1 MALSFILRI
10 IFLGGA
16 TGVVI
21 GLMGVGGGFIVVPAL
36 VYLAG
41 MSQHMAQG
49 TSLFILLPP
58 IGVGAL
64 IVYWKAH
71 SVDLKAGAV
80 CAAGLLAGGFVGG
93 TFAVGIPPHIL
104 RPVFGAF
111 LMLAAVALWLQPESA
126 SHPGENRV

>member
-1 MALSFILRI
+1 MDLSFILRI
-10 IFLGGA
+10 IFLGCA

-41 MSQHMAQG
+41 MSQHVAQG

-58 IGVGAL
+58 IGLGAL
-64 IVYWKAH
+64 AVYWKAGM
-71 SVDLKAGAV
+71 VDLKAGAV
-80 CAAGLLAGGFVGG
+80 CAAGLLVGG
-93 TFAVGIPPHIL
+93 LVGGIFAVGIPPHIL

-111 LMLAAVALWLQPESA
+111 LMLAAAALWAQPENA
-126 SHPGENRV
+126 SRRGENRA

>member
-1 MALSFILRI
+1 MDLSFILRI
-10 IFLGGA
+10 VFLGCAIGA
-16 TGVVI
+16 AI
-21 GLMGVGGGFIVVPAL
+21 GLMGVGGGFILVPAL

-58 IGVGAL
+58 TGVGAL
-64 IVYWKAH
+64 IVYWKARM
-71 SVDLKAGAV
+71 VDLKAGAV
-80 CAAGLLAGGFVGG
+80 CAAGLLVGGLVGG

-104 RPVFGAF
+104 RLAFGAF
-111 LMLAAVALWLQPESA
+111 LMLAAVALWAQPESA